1 MPELPDLQVFSM
13 NLKKHVLNKPV
24 VSAAVY
30 NIQRMNVPSDVFVN
44 GVINSDIVDIVRVG
58 KELHFHLSNG
68 NVFSVHLMLNG
79 QFKLSAVEKTGS
91 IPYKIISVAFK
102 DNSALSVSD
111 YKGLCKVTFNP
122 GKSHIPD
129 VLSEK
134 FDYEYFTGAV
144 KRNPRMNVK
153 AFLIDQ
159 NILKGIGNA
168 YADEIL
174 WKANI
179 SPESVIGK
187 IPDEA
192 LYDLFSA
199 IGDVL
204 TDAIGNII
212 KIAPDIISG
221 EERGFLKVHNPRKSV
236 TDEGD
241 TIIVKEIAAKKTY
254 YTKKQ
259 RLFK

>member
-13 NLKKHVLNKPV
+13 NLKKHILNKPV
-24 VSAAVY
+24 VSATVY
-30 NIQRMNVPSDVFVN
+30 NRSKMNVPSGVFVN
-44 GVINSDIVDIVRVG
+44 GIINSDIVDIVRVG
-58 KELHFHLSNG
+58 KEVHFHLSNG
-68 NVFSVHLMLNG
+68 NLFSVHLMLNG
-79 QFKLSAVEKTGS
+79 KFKLSEIEKVGS
-91 IPYKIISVAFK
+91 IQYKIISIAFK
-102 DNSALSVSD
+102 DNIALSVSD
-111 YKGLCKVTFNP
+111 FQSLCKITFNP
-122 GKSHIPD
+122 SESNVPD
-129 VLSEK
+129 ALSEK
-134 FDYEYFTGAV
+134 FDYGYFTGVV

-179 SPESVIGK
+179 SPESVVGK

-192 LYDLFSA
+192 FSDLFSA

-204 TDAIGNII
+204 TGAIGNII
-212 KIAPDIISG
+212 KIAPDIVSG
-221 EERGFLKVHNPRKSV
+221 EERSFLKVHNPRKSA

-241 TIIVKEIAAKKTY
+241 TILVKEIATKKTY

-259 RLFK
+259 RLFI

>member
-13 NLKKHVLNKPV
+13 NLKKQILNKPI
-24 VSAAVY
+24 VSVTV
-30 NIQRMNVPSDVFVN
+30 NNSRKMNVPAAVFVN
-44 GVINSDIVDIVRVG
+44 GVLYSNIVDIVRVG

-68 NVFSVHLMLNG
+68 NAFSVHLMLHGGFN
-79 QFKLSAVEKTGS
+79 LSSVEEIGS
-91 IPYKIISVAFK
+91 IKYKILSIAFE

-111 YKGLCKVTFNP
+111 FQSLCTVTFNP
-122 GKSHIPD
+122 NKSKVPD
-129 VLSEK
+129 ALSEK
-134 FDYEYFTGAV
+134 FDYKYFTGAV
-144 KRNPRMNVK
+144 KRKSIMNVK
-153 AFLIDQ
+153 AFLTDQ

-179 SPESVIGK
+179 SPESVVGK

-192 LYDLFSA
+192 LSGLFSA

-204 TDAIGNII
+204 RDAIGNIV

-221 EERGFLKVHNPRKSV
+221 EERSFLKVHNRKKTE
-236 TDEGD
+236 TDEGE
-241 TIIVKEIAAKKTY
+241 TILVKEIATRKTY

-259 RLFK
+259 KLFL

>member
-1 MPELPDLQVFSM
+1 MPELPDLQVYSM

-24 VSAAVY
+24 VSVTVY
-30 NIQRMNVPSDVFVN
+30 NSNRVNVPPDIFVN
-44 GVINSDIVDIVRVG
+44 GVINSDIEDIARVG
-58 KELHFHLSNG
+58 KELYFHLSNG

-79 QFKLSAVEKTGS
+79 QFKLSTVEKAGG
-91 IPYKIISVAFK
+91 IQCKILSLAFM
-102 DNSALSVSD
+102 DNSALFVSD
-111 YKGLCKVTFNP
+111 YKSLCKVTLNP
-122 GKSHIPD
+122 RKSTIPD
-129 VLSEK
+129 ALSEQ
-134 FDYEYFTGAV
+134 FDYEYLACAV
-144 KRNPRMNVK
+144 KRKPVMNVK

-179 SPESVIGK
+179 SPESVVGK
-187 IPDEA
+187 IPDTA
-192 LYDLFSA
+192 LFDLFSA

-204 TDAIGNII
+204 TDAIGNIL
-212 KIAPDIISG
+212 KIAPDILSG
-221 EERGFLKVHNPRKSV
+221 EERSFLKVHNPRKSV
-236 TDEGD
+236 TDEGEP
-241 TIIVKEIAAKKTY
+241 IIVKEIAAKKTY